1 MEAEAKAEA
10 ARSWEPAEETLEQL
24 RGSSRA
30 APGRVEGRGPCL
42 RAQGGRLLF
51 LQSGW
56 GTGCTRV
63 SQNSPELPEPA
74 EMGGEVCVPGPLR
87 PGPGRVAWCW
97 SIIPAPKGC
106 GSDSQSGHIL
116 RLWVRSLVKVTNQC
130 WVFSS
135 LSLSLAPFL
144 GLNITSLGE
153 D

>member
-1 MEAEAKAEA
+1 MEAEAEA
-10 ARSWEPAEETLEQL
+10 ARPWEPAEETLGQL

-51 LQSGW
+51 VQSGW

-87 PGPGRVAWCW
+87 PGPGRVRGAGA
-97 SIIPAPKGC
+97 SSRHQKAAGPIHSQGTYGC
-106 GSDSQSGHIL
+106 GFDPWS
-116 RLWVRSLVKVTNQC
+116 R
-130 WVFSS
+130 
-135 LSLSLAPFL
+135 
-144 GLNITSLGE
+144 
-153 D
+153 